1 MTNLS
6 RQFDKICRVAVL
18 LVLILVGLN
27 TSSAQAEGAAQ
38 PTRTAAQLEQ
48 LVAPIALYPDAVL
61 AQVFMASTY
70 PLEVI
75 EAARWSQANPDI
87 KGQALENAMQQQSW
101 DPSVKALTA
110 VPQTLQ
116 MMSDKLDWTQQLGDA
131 VLAQQADV
139 LDAVQ
144 RLRARADNA
153 GNLKTTDQQKV
164 TKTPAAQAPAGTSA
178 ERSSAIPANV
188 YTIESVNPDEYYL
201 PIYDPGVVYG
211 AWPYPDYEPFY
222 WYPPGYAAGNWFSFA
237 AGALVGAAVW
247 GNIDW
252 WRNRVGVNPLRYNQF
267 NRTNIASNVWNHN
280 PAHRGGVP
288 YRDGNVAQRF
298 GNQGNAA
305 AREALRG
312 KADAG
317 RREIAKQGGADKL
330 GQGAK
335 AGQKGQAGAKAGQK
349 GQVGAKAGQKGQAGA
364 KAAAGSKQGAGK
376 AASAKKGAGTKQ
388 AGSKQTGSK
397 AAGAKKASGSQQA
410 RSRQAAQPRQA
421 SRPSPSSGG
430 RQAAGARASTVGMGG
445 GGRGGA
451 GMRAGGGR
459 GGGGGGR
466 GGGRRSDIGLKH
478 DIALLGHLDN
488 GLGFYRFSY
497 NGSDKAYVGVLA
509 QEVQA
514 IMPAAVV
521 RDKDGY
527 LSVYYN
533 KLGLHLQTYHQWIA
547 SGARIPV
554 TARR

>member
-1 MTNLS
+1 
-6 RQFDKICRVAVL
+6 
-18 LVLILVGLN
+18 
-27 TSSAQAEGAAQ
+27 
-38 PTRTAAQLEQ
+38 
-48 LVAPIALYPDAVL
+48 
-61 AQVFMASTY
+61 
-70 PLEVI
+70 
-75 EAARWSQANPDI
+75 
-87 KGQALENAMQQQSW
+87 
-101 DPSVKALTA
+101 
-110 VPQTLQ
+110 
-116 MMSDKLDWTQQLGDA
+116 
-131 VLAQQADV
+131 
-139 LDAVQ
+139 
-144 RLRARADNA
+144 
-153 GNLKTTDQQKV
+153 V
-164 TKTPAAQAPAGTSA
+164 TKTPAAQAPAGASA

-201 PIYDPGVVYG
+201 PIYDPGVAYG

-222 WYPPGYAAGNWFSFA
+222 WYPPGYAAGNWLSFA
-237 AGALVGAAVW
+237 AGALVGSAVW
-247 GNIDW
+247 GGVDW
-252 WRNRVGVNPLRYNQF
+252 WRNRVGINPLRYNQF

-288 YRDGNVAQRF
+288 YRDSNVAQRF

-349 GQVGAKAGQKGQAGA
+349 GQARAKAGQKGQAGA

-388 AGSKQTGSK
+388 AGSKQTAGK
-397 AAGAKKASGSQQA
+397 AASAKKASGSQQA
-410 RSRQAAQPRQA
+410 RSKQAAQPRQA

-430 RQAAGARASTVGMGG
+430 RPAGGARASTVGMGG
-445 GGRGGA
+445 GGRGGG

-459 GGGGGGR
+459 GGGGGGGR

-497 NGSDKAYVGVLA
+497 NGSDKAYVGVMA

-527 LSVYYN
+527 LSVYYD
-533 KLGLHLQTYHQWIA
+533 KLGLHLQTYDQWMA